1 MALKCFYTFEI
12 KPTHNSVGFEKM
24 EATSQNLKKAGLA
37 SRNKNNRYGH
47 VQSALQYFKS
57 LDLSR
62 LFIPQFLGD

>member
-1 MALKCFYTFEI
+1 
-12 KPTHNSVGFEKM
+12 M

-47 VQSALQYFKS
+47 VVSALQYFKS
-57 LDLSR
+57 LDPSR

>member
-37 SRNKNNRYGH
+37 SRNKNKR
-47 VQSALQYFKS
+47 
-57 LDLSR
+57 
-62 LFIPQFLGD
+62 